1 MNAMLQAFLIRVGI
15 SLAKRLHNG
24 PLHRLMERK
33 RKELDEKDS
42 MRVDSDK

>member
-1 MNAMLQAFLIRVGI
+1 VNPALQAFLIRVGI
-15 SLAKRLHNG
+15 VLAKRLHNG

>member
-1 MNAMLQAFLIRVGI
+1 MNAVLQAFLIKVGL

-24 PLHRLMERK
+24 PLHRLMEQK

-42 MRVDSDK
+42 MRVDSGK

>member
-1 MNAMLQAFLIRVGI
+1 MNPALQAFLIRVGI
-15 SLAKRLHNG
+15 VLAKRLHNG